1 MHTMKTKLC
10 PLLAVGLLTLAAPVI
25 LAQQSM
31 VPEAMNYQGMLTDA
45 LGNPVAPTTPE
56 NRNVEFRIYDAAA
69 GGNLL
74 WGEAQTVTIFKGNFS
89 VILGNGTALGGDTPS
104 QASGLAAVFANTTSP
119 DLFFGITPQGGAEF
133 APRQKLV
140 SSAFALRARVA
151 ENVMS
156 TTGDNS
162 LRNLTVSGDLRLN
175 SGAFF
180 VNAERQIR
188 FGDGIPG
195 RSPDS
200 GLLYATPTA
209 MNISGM
215 SNTGNDAQRRITMAA
230 EGGTDFLGAINF
242 GSRIGQ
248 HVNLFGTTYG
258 IGIQS
263 NTLYQRSASDF
274 GWYLGGTHATSGAG
288 SGGTV
293 MARLNSSGFNLT
305 TGVFTGNGSGLT
317 NINPNS
323 LPNNYN
329 YLGINGKNVL
339 EFGRGL
345 SKEAAAG
352 RIGYQT
358 FSPDALDIVG
368 AGTTSSNR
376 KIKLYAEGGTELT
389 GSLQVNGPLNAFGA
403 LNAKSDVLIE
413 GTGKLRF
420 SSPFRLGQ
428 HIDLWDTTYGI
439 GVGTGTLYQR
449 TGTRFKWYVGGTHNA
464 DNAGTGGSTIADWD
478 NSRIDFTRRV
488 QIVVDTGST
497 SLVPLDIVGGSNSR
511 TFSSGTI
518 ARFYRTS
525 TGGNG
530 HDTSGT
536 TTQVSIR
543 ASQAV
548 QALQFIAMSDSRL
561 KLSEGRSDAAKDLE
575 TLGALEITDYKMKD
589 QSVAGELPIKKL
601 IAQQVEEVYPQAVSR
616 STGTV
621 PDIFRLATAKD
632 GFIAFNE
639 DGEIDLKMG
648 EVVRLVYDDAELMS
662 EVTAVSGRGFTVK
675 DAVQDGDLFVYGRQ
689 VDDLR
694 ALDYEA
700 IAMLNVSATQELA
713 RQLKA
718 QSEELAA
725 VKAERDAMAGE
736 IDVLR
741 VAAARQES
749 RLSTIEAQ
757 IEAMARPVA
766 GLVSVPTNAGD
777 N

>member
-1 MHTMKTKLC
+1 MKTKLRRF
-10 PLLAVGLLTLAAPVI
+10 LAAGLYTLAAHVL

-31 VPEAMNYQGMLTDA
+31 VPEAMNYQGVLTDA
-45 LGNPVAPTTPE
+45 LGNPVAPTAPE
-56 NRNVEFRIYDAAA
+56 NRNVEFRIYAAAA
-69 GGNLL
+69 GGQAL
-74 WGEAQTVTIFKGNFS
+74 WGETQTVTIFKGNFS

-151 ENVMS
+151 ENVVS

-162 LRNLTVSGDLRLN
+162 LRNLTVSGDLRLS
-175 SGAFF
+175 SGVFH
-180 VNAERQIR
+180 VNAASQIR

-200 GLLYATPTA
+200 GLFQATPTS

-215 SNTGNDAQRRITMAA
+215 SNTGSDANRRITMWA
-230 EGGTDFLGAINF
+230 EGGTDFTGPISF
-242 GSRIGQ
+242 GSRTAQ
-248 HVNLFGTTYG
+248 HIHLFGTSYG

-263 NTLYQRSASDF
+263 DNLYQRSATNF
-274 GWYLGGTHATSGAG
+274 AWYRGGVHSASGAG
-288 SGGTV
+288 TGGTV
-293 MARLNSSGFNLT
+293 LANLT
-305 TGVFTGNGSGLT
+305 PTGFDLKVGRFSGDGSGLT
-317 NINPNS
+317 NIS
-323 LPNNYN
+323 ATALPNNYN
-329 YLGINGKNVL
+329 YLGINGTNFL

-345 SKEAAAG
+345 TKEAAAG

-368 AGTTSSNR
+368 AGTLSTSR
-376 KIKLYAEGGTELT
+376 KVKLWAEGGTEMT
-389 GSLQVNGPLNAFGA
+389 GGVLVNGQLTSSGA

-428 HIDLWDTTYGI
+428 HIDLWDTGYGI

-464 DNAGTGGSTIADWD
+464 DNAGTGGVTIADWD
-478 NSRIDFTRRV
+478 NTRIDFTRRV
-488 QIVVDTGST
+488 QIVAST
-497 SLVPLDIVGGSNSR
+497 SSTTLYPLDIVGASNLRS
-511 TFSSGTI
+511 FSSVSH
-518 ARFYRTS
+518 FYRVS
-525 TGGNG
+525 AADTGFDNKAF
-530 HDTSGT
+530 SAS
-536 TTQVSIR
+536 VSIR
-543 ASQAV
+543 ASAAV
-548 QALQFIAMSDSRL
+548 QASEFIAMSDLRL

-589 QSVAGELPIKKL
+589 KSVAGERPIKKL

-632 GFIAFNE
+632 GFIKFNE
-639 DGEIDLKMG
+639 REKVDLKVG
-648 EVVRLVYDDAELMS
+648 ETVRIVGDDSELMA
-662 EVTAVSGRGFTVK
+662 EVTGVTGQGFTVK
-675 DAVQDGDLFVYGRQ
+675 DTVKDGELFVYGRQ
-689 VDDLR
+689 VDDLL

-718 QSEELAA
+718 QTEKLAA
-725 VKAERDAMAGE
+725 VKSERDALALE
-736 IDVLR
+736 VNELR
-741 VAAARQES
+741 ATTSRQDS
-749 RLSTIEAQ
+749 RLSAIEAQ
-757 IEAMARPVA
+757 IEALARPVA
-766 GLVSVPTNAGD
+766 ALVSLPANEGG